1 MNNPMLLPEILPE
14 IWTSLIWPLIR
25 LLCFI
30 SIGLLVATFIESLNW
45 TSKIATLARPLI
57 RVGNLSD
64 TAGASFSMAL
74 FSGISANTLLAEAY
88 EKKQIDKKELI
99 LSNLFNS
106 LPTYFLHL
114 PTVFFITAPLIKGAA
129 FIYVGLTFGAAIF
142 RTVTIVILSRYLLPP
157 QKNPVITVAET
168 KEGKSG
174 IDWKGAA
181 EKSLKR
187 FKKRIRKI
195 VRFTVPIYI
204 VIFLMHRTG
213 IFNSLER
220 GMADHLSFLPWLTP
234 QSMGIITLHIA
245 AEFTAGLAA
254 AGALLQEG
262 SMTYR
267 EVILAL
273 LVGNVLSSPIRA
285 IRHQFPYYAGIFQPK
300 MATELIIYNQ
310 IFRVGSLLLM
320 GAGYFIVTM

>member
-1 MNNPMLLPEILPE
+1 MQSPDILYD
-14 IWTSLIWPLIR
+14 IWLSLIWPLIR

-30 SIGLLVATFIESLNW
+30 SLGLLVATFIESLNW
-45 TSKIATLARPLI
+45 TSKIATIARPLI
-57 RVGNLSD
+57 RFGNLSD

-74 FSGISANTLLAEAY
+74 FSGVSANTMLSEAY
-88 EKKQIDKKELI
+88 DQKTINKRELI

-142 RTVTIVILSRYLLPP
+142 RTVSIVILSRFMLPKKAKTTP
-157 QKNPVITVAET
+157 HISTSKET
-168 KEGKSG
+168 KGKG
-174 IDWKGAA
+174 VDWRGALK
-181 EKSLKR
+181 KSLKR
-187 FKKRIRKI
+187 FKKRMRKI
-195 VRFTVPIYI
+195 VRFTVPIY
-204 VIFLMHRTG
+204 VIFFIMHRVG
-213 IFNSLER
+213 IFDILEQ
-220 GMADHLSFLPWLTP
+220 GMAEYLSFLPWLTP

-254 AGALLQEG
+254 AGVLLQEG
-262 SMTYR
+262 SMSYR

-300 MATELIIYNQ
+300 MATELIVFSQ
-310 IFRVGSLLLM
+310 IFRVGSLMLM
-320 GAGYFIVTM
+320 GAGYFVITM

>member
-1 MNNPMLLPEILPE
+1 MLLSELLPEI
-14 IWTSLIWPLIR
+14 WSSLIWPLIR

-30 SIGLLVATFIESLNW
+30 SVGLLVATFIESLNW

-57 RVGNLSD
+57 KIGNLSD

-74 FSGISANTLLAEAY
+74 FSGISANTMLAEAY
-88 EKKQIDKKELI
+88 EKKQINKKELI

-142 RTVTIVILSRYLLPP
+142 RTVSIVILSRYLLAP
-157 QKNPVITVAET
+157 QEQTTLDDGSKTN
-168 KEGKSG
+168 KEGKG
-174 IDWKGAA
+174 IDWKGALD
-181 EKSLKR
+181 KSLKR

-204 VIFLMHRTG
+204 LIFLMHRTG
-213 IFNSLER
+213 IFNNLER
-220 GMADHLSFLPWLTP
+220 VMADYLSFLPWLTP

-273 LVGNVLSSPIRA
+273 LVGNILSSPIRA

-310 IFRVGSLLLM
+310 IFRVGSLMLM
-320 GAGYFIVTM
+320 GAGYFIITL

>member
-1 MNNPMLLPEILPE
+1 MQSADILSQLWP
-14 IWTSLIWPLIR
+14 SLIWPLIR
-25 LLCFI
+25 LIFFI

-57 RVGNLSD
+57 RLGNLSE

-74 FSGISANTLLAEAY
+74 FSGVSANTMLSEAY
-88 EKKQIDKKELI
+88 EKKTILKKELI

-129 FIYVGLTFGAAIF
+129 IIYVGITFGAAIF
-142 RTVTIVILSRYLLPP
+142 RTVSIVIVSRFLLPKTDNP
-157 QKNPVITVAET
+157 AASQKET
-168 KEGKSG
+168 DEQKSKK
-174 IDWKGAA
+174 IDWRGALQ
-181 EKSLKR
+181 KSWKR

-195 VRFTVPIYI
+195 LKFTVPIYI
-204 VIFLMHRTG
+204 LVFLMHRIG
-213 IFNSLER
+213 IFDSLEAS
-220 GMADHLSFLPWLTP
+220 MAEYLSFLPWLTP
-234 QSMGIITLHIA
+234 QSMGIITLHVA
-245 AEFTAGLAA
+245 AEFTAGLAV

-267 EVILAL
+267 EVVLAL
-273 LVGNVLSSPIRA
+273 LVGNVLSSPVRA

-300 MATELIIYNQ
+300 MAAELIIYNQ
-310 IFRVGSLLLM
+310 IFRVGSLILFGIIYFLL
-320 GAGYFIVTM
+320 TM

>member
-1 MNNPMLLPEILPE
+1 MQFTDILPQL
-14 IWTSLIWPLIR
+14 WPSLIWPLIR
-25 LLCFI
+25 LIVFI
-30 SIGLLVATFIESLNW
+30 SIGLLVANFIESLNW

-57 RVGNLSD
+57 KFGNLSE

-74 FSGISANTLLAEAY
+74 FSGISANTMLSEAY
-88 EKKQIDKKELI
+88 EKKTILKKELI

-142 RTVTIVILSRYLLPP
+142 RTVSIVILSRYLLPIP
-157 QKNPVITVAET
+157 QKTVAESPVAQQ
-168 KEGKSG
+168 KEKSG
-174 IDWKGAA
+174 IDWKGAFD
-181 EKSLKR
+181 KSIKR

-195 VRFTVPIYI
+195 IRFTVPIYI
-204 VIFLMHRTG
+204 LIFLMHRAGT
-213 IFNSLER
+213 FTTLEK
-220 GMADHLSFLPWLTP
+220 GMAEYLSFLPWLTP

-300 MATELIIYNQ
+300 MASELIFYNQ
-310 IFRVGSLLLM
+310 IFRVGSLILM
-320 GAGYFIVTM
+320 GVIYFFVTQ

>member
-1 MNNPMLLPEILPE
+1 
-14 IWTSLIWPLIR
+14 
-25 LLCFI
+25 
-30 SIGLLVATFIESLNW
+30 
-45 TSKIATLARPLI
+45 
-57 RVGNLSD
+57 
-64 TAGASFSMAL
+64 MAL
-74 FSGISANTLLAEAY
+74 FSGVSANTMLAEAY
-88 EKKQIDKKELI
+88 DKKQIGKKELI

-114 PTVFFITAPLIKGAA
+114 PTVFVITAPLIKGAA

-142 RTVTIVILSRYLLPP
+142 RTVSIVFLSRFLLPSQATP
-157 QKNPVITVAET
+157 PTIIPATS
-168 KEGKSG
+168 KSGNRG
-174 IDWKGAA
+174 IDWKGALK
-181 EKSLKR
+181 KSLKR

-195 VRFTVPIYI
+195 IRFTVPIYI
-204 VIFLMHRTG
+204 LIFLMHRLGLFDT
-213 IFNSLER
+213 LER
-220 GMADHLSFLPWLTP
+220 GMADYLSFLPWLTP

-310 IFRVGSLLLM
+310 IFRVGSLMLM
-320 GAGYFIVTM
+320 GVGYFVVTI

>member
-1 MNNPMLLPEILPE
+1 MLPPELLPEI
-14 IWTSLIWPLIR
+14 WSSLVWPLIR

-45 TSKIATLARPLI
+45 TSKIATLARPLLRI
-57 RVGNLSD
+57 GNLSD
-64 TAGASFSMAL
+64 IAGASFSMAL
-74 FSGISANTLLAEAY
+74 FSGVSANTMLAEAY
-88 EKKQIDKKELI
+88 EKKTIGKKELI

-142 RTVTIVILSRYLLPP
+142 RTVSIVILSRFLLKP
-157 QKNPVITVAET
+157 QPKGNSETTTAAES
-168 KEGKSG
+168 EKSG
-174 IDWKGAA
+174 IDWSGALA
-181 EKSLKR
+181 KSLKR

-195 VRFTVPIYI
+195 IRFTVPIYI
-204 VIFLMHRTG
+204 LIFLMHRVG
-213 IFNSLER
+213 IFDSLER
-220 GMADHLSFLPWLTP
+220 GMADYLSFLPWLTP

-300 MATELIIYNQ
+300 MATELIICSQ
-310 IFRVGSLLLM
+310 IFRVGSLMLV

>member
-1 MNNPMLLPEILPE
+1 MQSPDILSE
-14 IWTSLIWPLIR
+14 IWLGLIWPLTR

-30 SIGLLVATFIESLNW
+30 SLGLLVATFIESLNW

-57 RVGNLSD
+57 KFGNLSD

-74 FSGISANTLLAEAY
+74 FSGISANTMLAEAY
-88 EKKQIDKKELI
+88 DKKTINKKELI

-142 RTVTIVILSRYLLPP
+142 RTVSIVILSRFLLP
-157 QKNPVITVAET
+157 KKETTVAPHLPPTDEE
-168 KEGKSG
+168 KGKG
-174 IDWKGAA
+174 IDWRGALK
-181 EKSLKR
+181 KSQKR

-195 VRFTVPIYI
+195 IRFTVPIYVLFFI
-204 VIFLMHRTG
+204 MHRVG
-213 IFNSLER
+213 IFDILEQ
-220 GMADHLSFLPWLTP
+220 GMAEYLSFLPWLTP
-234 QSMGIITLHIA
+234 QSMGIITLHIV

-254 AGALLQEG
+254 AGVLLQEG
-262 SMTYR
+262 SMGYR

-300 MATELIIYNQ
+300 MATELIVFNQ
-310 IFRVGSLLLM
+310 IFRVGSLVLM
-320 GAGYFIVTM
+320 GTGYFVVTM